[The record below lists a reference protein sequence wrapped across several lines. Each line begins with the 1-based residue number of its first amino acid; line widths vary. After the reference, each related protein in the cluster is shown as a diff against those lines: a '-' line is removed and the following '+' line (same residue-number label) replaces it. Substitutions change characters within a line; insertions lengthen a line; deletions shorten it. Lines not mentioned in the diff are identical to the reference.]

1 MKKWICAI
9 ETNFFAPLFLKVEK
23 VEKVEN
29 FIIECPHC
37 KDSVLIE
44 QLNCRIF
51 RHGILKHNGVQIN
64 PHSPKDL
71 CDHYVKNNMIYGC
84 GKPFLIK
91 GDAPNLIV
99 EICDYI

>member
-1 MKKWICAI
+1 MSEPK
-9 ETNFFAPLFLKVEK
+9 NFAPLFKKVEK
-23 VEKVEN
+23 VDV
-29 FIIECPHC
+29 IVECPHC
-37 KDSVLIE
+37 KDCILIE
-44 QLNCRIF
+44 ELNCRIF